1 MAMSMRR
8 LRGWLGHLRHPR
20 RTAFRLERAR
30 EVFSGRAELAYAQH
44 GEDGVLA
51 GLFEGEPPGFYV
63 DVGAH
68 HPTRLSNTA
77 NLYRA
82 GWHGLDVDARPG
94 TARLFQQYRPRDK
107 ALEVGVGGKAG
118 TLPFFIFAD
127 DALNTFSADWAKM
140 QAETNGRKIVRV
152 VDVPVMTLAELLN
165 AYVPASQRIDL
176 MSVDVEGLDL
186 EVLQSNDWE
195 RFRPRV
201 VVAEDFGIPTLD
213 RIGESPIVQF
223 LGSKGYVP
231 VAKTTVSVFFRS
243 TQT

>member
-1 MAMSMRR
+1 
-8 LRGWLGHLRHPR
+8 
-20 RTAFRLERAR
+20 
-30 EVFSGRAELAYAQH
+30 
-44 GEDGVLA
+44 
-51 GLFEGEPPGFYV
+51 
-63 DVGAH
+63 
-68 HPTRLSNTA
+68 
-77 NLYRA
+77 
-82 GWHGLDVDARPG
+82 
-94 TARLFQQYRPRDK
+94 
-107 ALEVGVGGKAG
+107 
-118 TLPFFIFAD
+118 
-127 DALNTFSADWAKM
+127 
-140 QAETNGRKIVRV
+140 
-152 VDVPVMTLAELLN
+152 MTLAELLN